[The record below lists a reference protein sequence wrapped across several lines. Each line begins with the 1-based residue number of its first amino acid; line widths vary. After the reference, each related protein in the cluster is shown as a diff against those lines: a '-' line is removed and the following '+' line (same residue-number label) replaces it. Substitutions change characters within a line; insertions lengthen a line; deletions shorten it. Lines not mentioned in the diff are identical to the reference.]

1 MSHCIH
7 PVYGVINNYF
17 YAIKGN
23 YLFLSIGNF
32 FSSFQFSTER
42 ESIVLLHLSYEGD

>member
-1 MSHCIH
+1 MAHCIH

-23 YLFLSIGNF
+23 YPFLSIGNF
-32 FSSFQFSTER
+32 FSSFQFCFAF
-42 ESIVLLHLSYEGD
+42 VLLHLSYEGD